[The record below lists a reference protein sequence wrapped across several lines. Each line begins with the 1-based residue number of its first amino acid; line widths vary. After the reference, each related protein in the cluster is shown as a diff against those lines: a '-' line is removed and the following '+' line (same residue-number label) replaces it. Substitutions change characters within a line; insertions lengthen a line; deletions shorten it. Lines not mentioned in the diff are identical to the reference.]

1 METYKVRIFFFR
13 YIHIKDPLQ
22 YTEWLTRKSV
32 PISILV
38 IWVTSA
44 LISFLPISLG
54 LHAPLS
60 SQSKRQLKRCV
71 FAEKRQNLMTVK
83 NKKTLHIFFFFQLKH
98 HQWQY
103 HKWYLLSTT
112 RWRGKSIWRKKFGKC
127 VSSQLTLIKIIN
139 GILEIIDVH
148 TITYDNQHALL
159 DIETTNDIVVLER
172 LSAYTMTW

>member
-1 METYKVRIFFFR
+1 MDTYKVRLFFR

-83 NKKTLHIFFFFQLKH
+83 KKLLYIFFQLKH
-98 HQWQY
+98 YQWQY

-112 RWRGKSIWRKKFGKC
+112 RWRGKPIWRKKLGKC

-148 TITYDNQHALL
+148 TTTYDNQHALL